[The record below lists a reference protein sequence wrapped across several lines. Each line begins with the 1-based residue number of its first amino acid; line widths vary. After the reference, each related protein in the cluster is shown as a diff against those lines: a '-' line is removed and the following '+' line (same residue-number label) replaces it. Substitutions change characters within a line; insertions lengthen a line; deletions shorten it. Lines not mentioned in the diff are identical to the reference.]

1 MAEKFKKN
9 KMPAYFAWHEDLLLI
24 VSPHM
29 VNAKKGLSQFY
40 FLWAHILALNTI
52 TLSQQMIWVKGKY
65 SQHNNTIYNTF
76 RIILSYFYHCC
87 LLGKGKALLR

>member
-9 KMPAYFAWHEDLLLI
+9 KMPAYFAWHEDLLFHKQCLLI

-29 VNAKKGLSQFY
+29 VNAKKGLFQFY

-65 SQHNNTIYNTF
+65 SQHNNTIYN
-76 RIILSYFYHCC
+76 YF
-87 LLGKGKALLR
+87 